1 MACCQRESS
10 GCASLSPDDCCA
22 AGEQRQNVE
31 TLVSEAPTVA
41 PGLVGP
47 GSLIPIAPRAI
58 ADDVR
63 PEADHS
69 AIYLL
74 DSVFRI

>member
-1 MACCQRESS
+1 MACCRQDSA

-31 TLVSEAPTVA
+31 TLVTEAPIVDQ
-41 PGLVGP
+41 PLVGR
-47 GSLIPIAPRAI
+47 GSLIRLAPRAA
-58 ADDVR
+58 ADDAR
-63 PEADHS
+63 SETDRS
-69 AIYLL
+69 ATYLL

>member
-22 AGEQRQNVE
+22 AGEQRENVE
-31 TLVSEAPTVA
+31 KLVTEAPA
-41 PGLVGP
+41 ADEALVGP
-47 GSLIPIAPRAI
+47 GSLVPIAPRAV
-58 ADDVR
+58 ADDAR
-63 PEADHS
+63 SEADQS
-69 AIYLL
+69 ATYLL